1 MTDWSPC
8 VERAFLTQLH
18 KLTGLDTVYRAKLF
32 IGKQSQELDEVGELS
47 ACHMEHVL
55 STCNTAFGLAAYRI
69 VLSYNSIDVAPGAI
83 FAMDIRNDAICYTVL
98 SFTA

>member
-32 IGKQSQELDEVGELS
+32 IGKQSQELDEVGS
-47 ACHMEHVL
+47 CQ
-55 STCNTAFGLAAYRI
+55 LATWSMY
-69 VLSYNSIDVAPGAI
+69 
-83 FAMDIRNDAICYTVL
+83 
-98 SFTA
+98 